1 MARPNESICKPFSKP
16 FQNST
21 TSLALCFFISFIPQ
35 KKIPDIRISLLWYIN
50 EILHC
55 DPDFITIY
63 FVLFTLSY
71 WERDDARRV
80 HLVSEKKEKG
90 HGISKTAEF
99 WKINYILYGSGNA
112 ERCSQYRRQSSWSSS
127 ALLFYS
133 VFVVIS
139 CSFVAAQINAL
150 IVRVKYPKPGRVSL
164 SGIGFGYGPPV
175 PGVSGI
181 G

>member
-1 MARPNESICKPFSKP
+1 MSSNLDLILVPKKVVVLKFLSDSILVGGIVIKALYNLSRFWGRFELFFSNKAISS
-16 FQNST
+16 Q
-21 TSLALCFFISFIPQ
+21 FILF
-35 KKIPDIRISLLWYIN
+35 
-50 EILHC
+50 
-55 DPDFITIY
+55 
-63 FVLFTLSY
+63 LFTLSY

-150 IVRVKYPKPGRVSL
+150 IARVKYPKPGRVSL

-175 PGVSGI
+175 PGVSCI